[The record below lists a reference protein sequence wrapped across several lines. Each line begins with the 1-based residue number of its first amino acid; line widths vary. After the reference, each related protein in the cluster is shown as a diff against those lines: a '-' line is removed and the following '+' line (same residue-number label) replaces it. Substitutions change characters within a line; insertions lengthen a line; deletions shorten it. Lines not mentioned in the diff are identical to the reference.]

1 MKYMKKILSLMLVLC
16 MVFSLTSFTTFAA
29 EDDSDAEQIVTE
41 AVQSEDIEAE
51 SGAAEEIS
59 EDDSNSEDNSED
71 GIAVQSND
79 GAAVQSDE
87 GISVQSDDGT
97 AAMSTDITKTK
108 SVSLDTSSFY
118 RIFHLDTGRKYF
130 TVEQV
135 EAIIDM
141 IADNGYNT
149 LELAVGNDGLRFL
162 LDDMSV
168 VANGTIYSSE
178 IVKNGIKSGNAAYSH
193 AGEWSEDEMSSIIKY
208 AQSNGISVIPLIN
221 TPGHM
226 DAILSAMTAAGIEN
240 PAYKTSATTIDVT
253 NSEAV
258 NFTLA
263 LVNKYIR
270 YFANQGCK
278 IFNMGADEYAIDV
291 DSSSF
296 AQMNDDEYAAYISF
310 INNMAAQIQNAG
322 MTAMA
327 FNDGIY
333 YNGMT
338 STSGEEIDTNIAVAY
353 WQSNGTTAK
362 SLADKGFKIINTNNN
377 WYYVLGQEGGIDTW
391 ASYNKALTN
400 VKNTSAET
408 MIDGSSINPSGAMLC
423 VWCDNPQA
431 EYNAT
436 EVEKVATLASTLAL
450 SNAALFEI
458 EENDAPQEDLS
469 DVEPL
474 QITRYISTYRVYDEG
489 TCTEGRD
496 DGTNN
501 IISISAE
508 DAYSE
513 EGIDISEKVP
523 QLGDWAWAGDGVE
536 TVFWKGVVL
545 DNIDQGN
552 DKDTDYSMRGTDFS
566 YVRYWNGQW
575 QYSADRS
582 QWIAVQSQDYINA
595 YYLQKTEVTREVDTY
610 VKDWAYTPHNSAE
623 QGEARAQKALSF
635 AVVYP
640 SGQMSPATENGIY
653 AESTLIYW
661 SNLANL
667 GFIRVGVNE
676 VYEVERITYT
686 MGRRTDQ
693 YYSDRKWNIDDSITW
708 EKVNV
713 PGTDDEKWYDE
724 TECWNET
731 YGTEPVINGA
741 DLPAID
747 TSTWGDNDA
756 VLILIYL
763 KPVESQDSLT
773 VRYWDDST
781 NSQIYTYPLNITN
794 TSTEEPGTFL
804 NRLINEGGTINVGDI
819 ELSDG
824 AYVVNAANVPE
835 YFEKDL
841 TQINDLRGK
850 YTSGLYNYV
859 SADISSDGKTLTL
872 HYDLDSEKLQPYYIA
887 DFGLPVEISF
897 DDLGTGVVS
906 VAATVPSN
914 ANGTVSVDN
923 AGRKIVFTADRAYT
937 GVTVLSVTAT
947 YEDSATQMFNVGIY
961 PATTVYYE
969 ETFASGGFTPQG
981 TAKNSSQ
988 QSLAYESVSN
998 HSGAYNFGYDA
1009 VYADDG
1015 TGATNGTYA
1024 VSTEIGDDAIF
1035 NFTGTGVDIY
1045 ANCTTNTGSVNI
1057 LVRNADTNALV
1068 KLLKVDTMTG
1078 NGNTDATADQAV
1090 DSYSLPIASING
1102 LERGNYIVTIRH
1114 CVTDVNETETKPVYL
1129 DGFKVFGTLDESSAV
1144 YADDGEQNP
1153 GYVEIRNAVLK
1164 ALDVTAE
1171 TGQQVYDEADNAG
1184 GAVII
1189 SDQNVNSS
1197 IDAQDLLDNGP
1208 KNEIFLRPGQTL
1220 TFDLADGITSAQIG
1234 LKAINASVDYTI
1246 NNGETQTLNTSA
1258 DMFYKLDVSEN
1269 RGVSVTNTS
1278 GGILSITD
1286 LKYFGTPAS
1295 AANAVSAPSK
1305 TTVRMALMSLGL
1317 EEAEPE
1323 VTYAD
1328 ASLNIVLNDADGN
1341 ELASTALTANG
1352 IVGESAVF
1360 MTADIEA
1367 AVSGLVPEGYE
1378 LNDAEYNDVEVA
1390 YGESESTEFSASV
1403 TEEEPAED
1411 EDNSFLSKL
1420 GNAIKSVVDTVTG
1433 FFKSLFKW

>member
-1 MKYMKKILSLMLVLC
+1 MKHMKKILSLMLVLC

-29 EDDSDAEQIVTE
+29 EDDSDAEQAVTE
-41 AVQSEDIEAE
+41 AVREDDSEAE

-59 EDDSNSEDNSED
+59 EDDLNSEDNSED

-87 GISVQSDDGT
+87 GIRVQSDDGT
-97 AAMSTDITKTK
+97 TAMSTEIAKTRN
-108 SVSLDTSSFY
+108 VSLDTTSFY

-130 TVEQV
+130 SVEQV
-135 EAIIDM
+135 KAIIDM
-141 IADNGYNT
+141 IAENGYNT

-168 VANGTIYSSE
+168 TANEITYSSDTVE
-178 IVKNGIKSGNAAYSH
+178 KGIKSGNAAYSH
-193 AGEWSEDEMSSIIKY
+193 EGEWSEDEMSSIIKY

-566 YVRYWNGQW
+566 YVRYWDGQW

-582 QWIAVQSQDYINA
+582 QWITVRSQDYMNA

-610 VKDWAYTPHNSAE
+610 VKDWAYTPQNSAQ

-640 SGQMSPATENGIY
+640 SGQLSPATEGGIY
-653 AESTLIYW
+653 SESTLIYW

-686 MGRRTDQ
+686 MGQRASQ
-693 YYSDRKWNIDDSITW
+693 YYNDRKWNINDSIDW
-708 EKVNV
+708 EKVDV
-713 PGTDDEKWYDE
+713 PGADDEWYDE
-724 TECWNET
+724 TECWNES

-741 DLPAID
+741 DLPAINEY
-747 TSTWGDNDA
+747 TWGDNDA

-763 KPVESQDSLT
+763 KPVQSRDSLT

>member
-1 MKYMKKILSLMLVLC
+1 MKHMKKILSLMLVLC

-29 EDDSDAEQIVTE
+29 EDDSDAEQAVTE
-41 AVQSEDIEAE
+41 AVQEDDSEAE
-51 SGAAEEIS
+51 S
-59 EDDSNSEDNSED
+59 
-71 GIAVQSND
+71 

-87 GISVQSDDGT
+87 GIRVQSDDGT
-97 AAMSTDITKTK
+97 AAMSMEIAKTRN
-108 SVSLDTSSFY
+108 VSLDTTSFY

-135 EAIIDM
+135 KAIIDM
-141 IADNGYNT
+141 IAENGYNT

-168 VANGTIYSSE
+168 TANGTTYSSDTVE
-178 IVKNGIKSGNAAYSH
+178 KGIKSGNAAYSH
-193 AGEWSEDEMSSIIKY
+193 EGEWSEDEMTSVISY
-208 AQSNGISVIPLIN
+208 AGEKGISVIPLIN

-226 DAILSAMTAAGIEN
+226 DAILSAMEEAGIKN
-240 PAYKTSATTIDVT
+240 PAYRNWYETSATTIDVT

-391 ASYNKALTN
+391 ASYNKAFTN
-400 VKNTSAET
+400 VKNTSAT
-408 MIDGSSINPSGAMLC
+408 AMIDGSSINPSGAMLC
-423 VWCDNPQA
+423 VWCDNPDA
-431 EYNAT
+431 EYSET
-436 EVEKVATLASTLAL
+436 EVERVATLASTLAL
-450 SNAALFEI
+450 SNAALFGI

-469 DVEPL
+469 NVEPL

-489 TCTEGRD
+489 TCTEGQE

-513 EGIDISEKVP
+513 EGIDILEQVP
-523 QLGDWAWAGDGVE
+523 RLGDWAWAGDGVE

-545 DNIDQGN
+545 YNIDQGS

-582 QWIAVQSQDYINA
+582 QWITVRSRDYLNA

-610 VKDWAYTPHNSAE
+610 VKDWAYTPQNSAQ

-640 SGQMSPATENGIY
+640 SGQLSPATEDEIY
-653 AESTLIYW
+653 SESTLIYW

-686 MGRRTDQ
+686 MGRRANEHYD
-693 YYSDRKWNIDDSITW
+693 DRKWTIDDSITW
-708 EKVNV
+708 EKVDV

-741 DLPAID
+741 DLPAIN

-763 KPVESQDSLT
+763 KPVQSQDSLT

-781 NSQIYTYPLNITN
+781 DSQIYTYPLNITN
-794 TSTEEPGTFL
+794 TSTGVPGTFL
-804 NRLINEGGTINVGDI
+804 NRLINKGGTLQVGDI
-819 ELSDG
+819 VLSDS
-824 AYVVNAANVPE
+824 AYVVNAANKPE

-841 TQINDLRGK
+841 TQITALRGK

-988 QSLAYESVSN
+988 QSLAYESVSD

-1015 TGATNGTYA
+1015 TGATNGTEA
-1024 VSTEIGDDAIF
+1024 VSTEIGDDAVF
-1035 NFTGTGVDIY
+1035 SFTGTGVDIY
-1045 ANCTTNTGSVNI
+1045 ANCKTNTGAVNI

-1078 NGNTDATADQAV
+1078 NGSTDATTGQAV

-1102 LERGNYIVTIRH
+1102 LERGNYTVTIRH

-1129 DGFKVFGTLDESSAV
+1129 DGFKVFGTLDESAAV

-1153 GYVEIRNAVLK
+1153 NYVEIRNAVLK
-1164 ALDVTAE
+1164 ALDVTGE
-1171 TGQQVYDEADNAG
+1171 TSQQVYDAADNAD

-1197 IDAQDLLDNGP
+1197 LNAQDLLDNGP
-1208 KNEIFLRPGQTL
+1208 KNEVFLRPGQTL
-1220 TFDLADGITSAQIG
+1220 TFDLAEGITSAQIG
-1234 LKAINASVDYTI
+1234 LKAINANVNYTI
-1246 NNGETQTLNTSA
+1246 NNGKIQTLNTSA
-1258 DMFYKLDVSEN
+1258 DMFYELNVSEN
-1269 RGVSVTNTS
+1269 GGVSVTNTN

-1323 VTYAD
+1323 ITYAD
-1328 ASLNIVLNDADGN
+1328 AVLNLILRDETGS

-1352 IVGESAVF
+1352 AVGETAVF
-1360 MTADIEA
+1360 AAADIEE
-1367 AVSGLVPEGYE
+1367 AVSEIVPEGYN
-1378 LNDAEYNDVEVA
+1378 LNNVSYMDVEVA
-1390 YGESESTEFSASV
+1390 YGESIDNDYNLSLIETEA
-1403 TEEEPAED
+1403 PD
-1411 EDNSFLSKL
+1411 EDNDESFLSKL
-1420 GNAIKSVVDTVTG
+1420 GNTVKSVINKVTD
-1433 FFKSLFKW
+1433 FFKSLFGR

>member
-1 MKYMKKILSLMLVLC
+1 MKHMKKILSLMLVLC

-29 EDDSDAEQIVTE
+29 EDDSDAEQAVTE
-41 AVQSEDIEAE
+41 AVQEDDSEAE
-51 SGAAEEIS
+51 S
-59 EDDSNSEDNSED
+59 
-71 GIAVQSND
+71 

-97 AAMSTDITKTK
+97 TAMSTEIAKTRN
-108 SVSLDTSSFY
+108 VSLDTTSFY

-130 TVEQV
+130 SVEQV
-135 EAIIDM
+135 KAIIDM
-141 IADNGYNT
+141 IAENGYNT

-168 VANGTIYSSE
+168 TANEITYSSDTVE
-178 IVKNGIKSGNAAYSH
+178 KGIKSGNAAYSH
-193 AGEWSEDEMSSIIKY
+193 EGEWSEDEMTSVISY
-208 AQSNGISVIPLIN
+208 AGEKGISVIPLIN

-226 DAILSAMTAAGIEN
+226 DAILSAMEEAGIKN
-240 PAYKTSATTIDVT
+240 SAYRNWYETSDTTIDVT

-278 IFNMGADEYAIDV
+278 IFNMGADEYAVDV

-296 AQMNDDEYAAYISF
+296 AQMNDNEYAAYISF

-333 YNGMT
+333 YNGRT
-338 STSGEEIDTNIAVAY
+338 STSGDEIDTNIAVAY
-353 WQSNGTTAK
+353 WQSNGTSATD
-362 SLADKGFKIINTNNN
+362 LVNKGFKIINTNNN
-377 WYYVLGQEGGIDTW
+377 WYYVLGQEGGINTW
-391 ASYNKALTN
+391 ASYNKAFTN
-400 VKNTSAET
+400 VKNTSAT
-408 MIDGSSINPSGAMLC
+408 TAMIDGSSINPSGAMLC
-423 VWCDNPQA
+423 VWCDNPDA
-431 EYNAT
+431 EYSET
-436 EVEKVATLASTLAL
+436 EVERVATLASTLAL
-450 SNAALFEI
+450 SNAALFGI

-469 DVEPL
+469 NVEPL

-489 TCTEGRD
+489 TCTEGRE

-513 EGIDISEKVP
+513 EGIDILEQVP
-523 QLGDWAWAGDGVE
+523 RLGDWAWAGDGVE

-545 DNIDQGN
+545 DGIDQGS
-552 DKDTDYSMRGTDFS
+552 DKNTDYSMRGTDFS

-582 QWIAVQSQDYINA
+582 QWITVQSRDYLNA
-595 YYLQKTEVTREVDTY
+595 YYLQKTEVTKEVDTY
-610 VKDWAYTPHNSAE
+610 VKDWAYTPQNSAE

-640 SGQMSPATENGIY
+640 SGQLSPATEGEIY
-653 AESTLIYW
+653 SESTLIYW

-686 MGRRTDQ
+686 MGRRASQ
-693 YYSDRKWNIDDSITW
+693 YNNDRKWNIYDSITW
-708 EKVNV
+708 EKVDV

-741 DLPAID
+741 DLPAIN

-773 VRYWDDST
+773 VRYWDNST
-781 NSQIYTYPLNITN
+781 DSQIYTYPLNITN
-794 TSTEEPGTFL
+794 TSTGVPGTFL
-804 NRLINEGGTINVGDI
+804 NRLNNEGGTIQVGEI
-819 ELSDG
+819 ELSDS
-824 AYVVNAANVPE
+824 AYVVNAANQPE

-887 DFGLPVEISF
+887 DFGLPVEIPF
-897 DDLGTGVVS
+897 DDLGSGVTS
-906 VAATVPSN
+906 VTASVPSN
-914 ANGTVSVDN
+914 ANGSVSVN
-923 AGRKIVFTADRAYT
+923 SSERKIVFTADRAYA

-947 YEDSATQMFNVGIY
+947 YEDSGTQMFNVGIY

-969 ETFASGGFTPQG
+969 ETFASGDFVPQG
-981 TAKNSSQ
+981 TAENSSQ
-988 QSLAYESVSN
+988 QSLAYESVSD

-1015 TGATNGTYA
+1015 TGATNGTEA
-1024 VSTEIGDDAIF
+1024 VSTKIGDDAVF
-1035 NFTGTGVDIY
+1035 SFTGTGVDIY
-1045 ANCTTNTGSVNI
+1045 ANCKTNTGSVNI

-1078 NGNTDATADQAV
+1078 NGSTDATTGQAV

-1102 LERGNYIVTIRH
+1102 LERGNYTVTIRH

-1129 DGFKVFGTLDESSAV
+1129 DGFKVFGTLDESAAV

-1153 GYVEIRNAVLK
+1153 NYVEIRNAVLK
-1164 ALDVTAE
+1164 ALDVTGE
-1171 TGQQVYDEADNAG
+1171 TSQQVYDAADNAD

-1197 IDAQDLLDNGP
+1197 LNAQDLLDNGP
-1208 KNEIFLRPGQTL
+1208 KNEVFLRPGQTL
-1220 TFDLADGITSAQIG
+1220 TFDLAEGITSAQIG
-1234 LKAINASVDYTI
+1234 LKAINANVNYTI

-1258 DMFYKLDVSEN
+1258 DMFYELNVSEN
-1269 RGVSVTNTS
+1269 GGVSVTNTS

-1323 VTYAD
+1323 ITYAD
-1328 ASLNIVLNDADGN
+1328 AVLNLILRDETGS

-1352 IVGESAVF
+1352 AVGETAVF
-1360 MTADIEA
+1360 AAADIEE
-1367 AVSGLVPEGYE
+1367 AVSEIVPEGYN
-1378 LNDAEYNDVEVA
+1378 LNNVSYMDVEVA
-1390 YGESESTEFSASV
+1390 YGESIDNDYNLSLIETEA
-1403 TEEEPAED
+1403 PD
-1411 EDNSFLSKL
+1411 EDNDESFLSKL
-1420 GNAIKSVVDTVTG
+1420 GNTVKSVINKVTD
-1433 FFKSLFKW
+1433 FFKSLFGR